1 PLNKREMFTLQTHQ
15 ESQEYKSLEMR
26 ESTWEP
32 DGSLYTDVQLG
43 SNNQT
48 ESLPNREASTISDL
62 YRVHPDGFN
71 HPVAGY
77 PAEIST
83 LTRYNSPSTLYIDP
97 ALGFPTR
104 TLQAD
109 GELEPQYRSPIT
121 DEFPPFEGYPNMDS
135 SSTRGSG
142 NLSISPAHTI
152 LQTAE
157 HPETAGNEEEGQE
170 KVVLHYSGGGTW
182 RCSICA
188 KSFRRRQ
195 RAVLHVL
202 NKHNN
207 IRLQC
212 NGKCGAAYCDRS
224 FATQE
229 GLDVHTRPVMVE
241 CKSCGKSMLKK
252 NLRRHSKLHRP

>member
-1 PLNKREMFTLQTHQ
+1 MFTLQTHQ

-32 DGSLYTDVQLG
+32 GQPHQQPGQPDSGQESREDGSLYTDVQLG
-43 SNNQT
+43 SNHQT

-62 YRVHPDGFN
+62 YRVYPDVFN

-83 LTRYNSPSTLYIDP
+83 LTRYNSLSTLYIDP
-97 ALGFPTR
+97 ALGFPTG

-109 GELEPQYRSPIT
+109 GELEPQYRSPIN
-121 DEFPPFEGYPNMDS
+121 DEFPPFEGYPNMNS
-135 SSTRGSG
+135 PSTRGSG

-157 HPETAGNEEEGQE
+157 HPETVGNEEEGQE
-170 KVVLHYSGGGTW
+170 EVVLRYSGGGTW

-212 NGKCGAAYCDRS
+212 NGKCGAACWYVGDATHIMPS
-224 FATQE
+224 PPLPSLFPSLFAI
-229 GLDVHTRPVMVE
+229 M
-241 CKSCGKSMLKK
+241 
-252 NLRRHSKLHRP
+252 